1 MERELSDGMTEIN
14 MIEISLKMNT
24 MEKVISP
31 GIMDANSKVNGTTE
45 KKPEMDN

>member
-14 MIEISLKMNT
+14 MMEISLKMNT

-31 GIMDANSKVNGTTE
+31 GIMVLSSKENGTTE
-45 KKPEMDN
+45 KKHDMEN